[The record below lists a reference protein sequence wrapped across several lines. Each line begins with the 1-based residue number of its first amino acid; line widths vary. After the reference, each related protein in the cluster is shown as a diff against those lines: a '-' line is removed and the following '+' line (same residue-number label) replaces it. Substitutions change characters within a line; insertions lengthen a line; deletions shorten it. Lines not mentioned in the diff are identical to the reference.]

1 MMNNEQDRTVQIC
14 LSLVFTLGVIAVV
27 VYMIF
32 GSMYA
37 VYASLGIYA
46 FSFSFISLLSIRKLF
61 LVAAYKDRLKL
72 FEAKADMAE
81 TDRLS
86 YEAKKQEV
94 LKVVN
99 KTKAKEIAKAIGF
112 GVIAIFAVVVLV
124 LF

>member
-1 MMNNEQDRTVQIC
+1 MYSNEQDKSVIWC

-27 VYMIF
+27 LYMLF

-46 FSFSFISLLSIRKLF
+46 FSFSLVSLFSIRKLF
-61 LVAAYKDRLKL
+61 LVASYKDRVKL
-72 FEAKADMAE
+72 FESRAE
-81 TDRLS
+81 MTEQER
-86 YEAKKQEV
+86 EAFNQKKQEV

-99 KTKAKEIAKAIGF
+99 KTKTIEIVKAFIF
-112 GVIAIFAVVVLV
+112 GAIAIFAVVVLV